1 MEKYKWSTYLW
12 KLLWVF
18 GLVILSSIIVH
29 FENQVRN
36 IVNATFNFSLLIWSN
51 LIFSIIFG
59 IYISLIFVK
68 KWYFANKI
76 SFKSVHVKNLAA
88 FFNLF
93 LISYFQILLIL
104 YLTLFILLYMKSFII
119 FLD

>member
-18 GLVILSSIIVH
+18 GLVLLSSIIVH
-29 FENQVRN
+29 FENQVRY

-76 SFKSVHVKNLAA
+76 SFKSVHVNLAA